1 MINYD
6 SIAYMGDVSPIKR
19 FIERAVRGEALTVG
33 FIGGSITNGSLA
45 SVPEKCY
52 AAMTT
57 AGLKAR
63 YPKADITYVN
73 AGIGGTT
80 SHFGVARCEDDLL
93 KYDPDLVIAEFSVN
107 DENTLFY
114 RETFE
119 GLIRRILRHRSHPAV
134 IILHNVMYDT
144 GTNAEDQHELVGV
157 NYGIPCLSV
166 KRSIYRDVVRGMIP
180 VRSIT
185 PDDLH
190 PNDKGHEMV
199 AGLILDFMDDVE
211 GGLLKSVFTVDR
223 SLLPAP
229 ITENRYE
236 SAERVTE
243 PSEIRTSG
251 KAIFNTY
258 AASDTVSEPYGA
270 EPAFAGIKKGDY
282 AVFDVKGSEIAAQF
296 VRFVKHPACVA
307 RAVIDGD
314 EEHAVILDGNFD
326 ETWGDKLDIKLLM
339 FHGKGGEHSVR
350 IEVTEG
356 DGAAVPFDLISLIV
370 SE

>member
-19 FIERAVRGEALTVG
+19 FIERAVRGESLTVG

-52 AAMTT
+52 AALTT
-57 AGLKAR
+57 EGLRTR
-63 YPKADITYVN
+63 YPKADIKYVN

-114 RETFE
+114 RETYE
-119 GLIRRILRHRSHPAV
+119 GLIRRILTHRSHPAV

-157 NYGIPCLSV
+157 NYGIPCISV
-166 KRSIYRDVVRGMIP
+166 KRSIYRDVVRGLIP

-190 PNDKGHEMV
+190 PNDKGHSMV

-211 GGLLKSVFTVDR
+211 GGMLKSVCRTDY
-223 SLLPAP
+223 SSLPAP

-236 SAERVTE
+236 KAERVTD
-243 PSEIRTSG
+243 PSEIKISG
-251 KAIFNTY
+251 NAEFRPRV
-258 AASDTVSEPYGA
+258 ASDTVSKPYGID
-270 EPAFAGIKKGDY
+270 PSFAGIKKGDY
-282 AVFDVKGSEIAAQF
+282 AVYNVTGSEIAAQF

-307 RAVIDGD
+307 KAVIDGD

-356 DGAAVPFDLISLIV
+356 DEKSVPFDLVSLIV